1 MRTFTFILS
10 SADFR
15 TLDRSISALFTE
27 LTQPGTEIELSVLPA
42 ERNAMERVQRRKV
55 KITSDDL
62 HIVQKLQRINL
73 QQVVQVEG
81 FTE

>member
-10 SADFR
+10 SSDYR
-15 TLDRSISALFTE
+15 TLDRSISTLFSE
-27 LTQPGTEIELSVLPA
+27 LVKPGTEIELSVLPA
-42 ERNAMERVQRRKV
+42 ESNDSERVQRRKA

-62 HIVQKLQRINL
+62 HIVQKLQRIDL

>member
-10 SADFR
+10 SADSR
-15 TLDRSISALFTE
+15 TLDRSISTLFTE
-27 LTQPGTEIELSVLPA
+27 LTQPGTEIELSILPA
-42 ERNAMERVQRRKV
+42 ERNATERVQRRKA

-62 HIVQKLQRINL
+62 HIVQKLQRIDL

>member
-10 SADFR
+10 SADSR
-15 TLDRSISALFTE
+15 TLDRSISTLFTE
-27 LTQPGTEIELSVLPA
+27 LTQPGTEIELSILPA
-42 ERNAMERVQRRKV
+42 ERNATERVQRRKA
-55 KITSDDL
+55 KIASDDL
-62 HIVQKLQRINL
+62 HIVQKLQRIDL

>member
-10 SADFR
+10 SSDYR
-15 TLDRSISALFTE
+15 SLDRSIAALFTE
-27 LTQPGTEIELSVLPA
+27 LTQPGTEIELSILPV
-42 ERNAMERVQRRKV
+42 EGSGTERVQCRKV

-62 HIVQKLQRINL
+62 HIVQKLQRIDL

>member
-10 SADFR
+10 SGDYR
-15 TLDRSISALFTE
+15 TLDRSISTLFTE
-27 LTQPGTEIELSVLPA
+27 LTQPGTEIELSILPA
-42 ERNAMERVQRRKV
+42 ERNATERVQRRKA

-62 HIVQKLQRINL
+62 HIVQKLQRIDL

>member
-10 SADFR
+10 SGDYR
-15 TLDRSISALFTE
+15 TLDRSISTLFTE
-27 LTQPGTEIELSVLPA
+27 LSQPGTEIELSILPA
-42 ERNAMERVQRRKV
+42 EVNVTERIQRRKV

-62 HIVQKLQRINL
+62 HIVQKLQRIDL

>member
-10 SADFR
+10 SSDYR
-15 TLDRSISALFTE
+15 TLDRSISTLFSE
-27 LTQPGTEIELSVLPA
+27 LVKPGTEIELSILPA
-42 ERNAMERVQRRKV
+42 ESNASERVQRRKA

-62 HIVQKLQRINL
+62 HIVQKLQRIDL

>member
-10 SADFR
+10 SSDYR
-15 TLDRSISALFTE
+15 SLDRSIAALFTE
-27 LTQPGTEIELSVLPA
+27 LTQPGTEIELSILPVEGSGA
-42 ERNAMERVQRRKV
+42 ERVQRRKA

-62 HIVQKLQRINL
+62 HIVQKLQRIDL

>member
-10 SADFR
+10 SSDYR
-15 TLDRSISALFTE
+15 SLDRSIAALFTE
-27 LTQPGTEIELSVLPA
+27 LTQPGTEIELSILPV
-42 ERNAMERVQRRKV
+42 EGSGTERVQRRKV

-62 HIVQKLQRINL
+62 HIVQKLQRIDL